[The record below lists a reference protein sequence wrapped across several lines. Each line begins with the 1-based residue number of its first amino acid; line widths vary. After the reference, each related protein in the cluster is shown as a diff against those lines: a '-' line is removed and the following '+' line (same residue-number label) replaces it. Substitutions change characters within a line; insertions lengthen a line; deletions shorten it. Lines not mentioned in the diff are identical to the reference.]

1 MKPQKLI
8 IFFSGFVALLLG
20 SYITFSESE
29 EISVSPKINQKNQVT
44 PMNNKIINIG
54 KLRFLLPESWKQENP
69 SNSMRLAQF
78 LLPGKDKNTRLV
90 VFAGIGGTLKDN
102 LDRWYKQFE
111 TENVE
116 GKPNKPIEWT
126 EKINN
131 FDITFTYLEGTF
143 LKSNMTM
150 TGPVERMN
158 NYALL
163 AAIVNASSERY
174 YFKITG
180 SLEVLSK
187 QKENFNMFI
196 RSIDSI

>member
-20 SYITFSESE
+20 SYITFSEYE
-29 EISVSPKINQKNQVT
+29 EVSGSPKINQKSQVT
-44 PMNNKIINIG
+44 SMNNKIINIG

-90 VFAGIGGTLKDN
+90 VFAGIGGTVKDN
-102 LDRWYKQFE
+102 LDRWYNQFE
-111 TENVE
+111 TENVD
-116 GKPNKPIEWT
+116 GKLNKPIEWT

>member
-29 EISVSPKINQKNQVT
+29 EVSGSPKINQKNQVT
-44 PMNNKIINIG
+44 SMNNKIINIG

-90 VFAGIGGTLKDN
+90 VFAGIGGTVKDT
-102 LDRWYKQFE
+102 LDRWYNQFE
-111 TENVE
+111 TEKVE
-116 GKPNKPIEWT
+116 GKPKKPIEWT